1 MPNRK
6 RRQAR
11 DFKYARF
18 DEHQLGDRQPPR
30 PFLAPALER
39 VSLDI
44 KVNDRFTPRVRELW
58 ELWDELFRVELGRQ
72 TLPW

>member
-11 DFKYARF
+11 DMKYARF
-18 DEHQLGDRQPPR
+18 DEHRVGDRQPPQ
-30 PFLAPALER
+30 PFLAPALEIT
-39 VSLDI
+39 V
-44 KVNDRFTPRVRELW
+44 DRFTPALEPLIDDLSDQSLRKQ
-58 ELWDELFRVELGRQ
+58 LGRK